1 MEAQV
6 RCGPRAVAA
15 GPQWVGKTVSE
26 LRKLLARD
34 LQIPAGTAAVISR
47 FGAPGDPVSDDYR
60 LTDGDLLEFT
70 RPAGAKGF

>member
-15 GPQWVGKTVSE
+15 GPQWVSKTVGE
-26 LRKLLARD
+26 LRKILVRD
-34 LQIPAGTAAVISR
+34 LQIPAGSAAVISR
-47 FGAPGDPVSDDYR
+47 FGAPGEPVGEEYR